1 MDNTKETLSV
11 TRKYTIQYII
21 NGVLWLLNSISN
33 LIPFN
38 PVRIIGAV
46 LLFVSTICSF
56 YTLLAPQESDDEMS
70 IQHIWAAKSMSLEIL
85 LCSVIIVGIIS
96 NFVSFSFHKAYG
108 FFVATSQILPGLLFL
123 KYEKEGC

>member
-33 LIPFN
+33 LIPLI

-85 LCSVIIVGIIS
+85 LCSVIIVRIIS

-108 FFVATSQILPGLLFL
+108 FFVAASQILPGLLFL

>member
-56 YTLLAPQESDDEMS
+56 YTLLAPQDDEMS

-85 LCSVIIVGIIS
+85 LCSVIIVRIIS

-108 FFVATSQILPGLLFL
+108 FFVAASQILPGLLFL